1 MGVAVILVAMIVL
14 FVPVVVMVMAMI
26 VVPVPMVVMVMVMVM
41 AVVVPMI
48 MPVIMFLGLLEGLAA
63 DNAPGRHDHVA
74 RRAHILFVVL
84 RVRMGMIMPMPMIV
98 VMPVI
103 MIVGPVLMVVVVV
116 PVVVPVVVIA
126 MVVMG
131 LVFFGHGADACCFAR
146 GIIGT
151 EEYPIYGEVL
161 PARQAMV

>member
-26 VVPVPMVVMVMVMVM
+26 VVPVPMVVMVM

-74 RRAHILFVVL
+74 RRAHILFVVF
-84 RVRMGMIMPMPMIV
+84 RVRMGMGMIMPMPMIV

>member
-26 VVPVPMVVMVMVMVM
+26 VVPVPMVVMVMVM

-63 DNAPGRHDHVA
+63 DDAPGRHDHVA
-74 RRAHILFVVL
+74 RRAHILFVVF
-84 RVRMGMIMPMPMIV
+84 RVRMGMIMPMPMPMIV

-103 MIVGPVLMVVVVV
+103 MIVGPVLMVV
-116 PVVVPVVVIA
+116 VVVPVVVIA

-146 GIIGT
+146 GITGK